1 MLSVSKILVVRQH
14 MCYHRGREE
23 QRLYALAP
31 GIDPYNPGQA
41 LTHMVR
47 ILIDTSIL
55 HGSPGSHLPPG
66 DVSLPIASSCLLR
79 GSRGRETSY
88 EKVLVWE
95 A

>member
-1 MLSVSKILVVRQH
+1 MH
-14 MCYHRGREE
+14 W
-23 QRLYALAP
+23 P

-41 LTHMVR
+41 LTRMMR

-55 HGSPGSHLPPG
+55 DGSPGSYPPSG
-66 DVSLPIASSCLLR
+66 EISLPIASSCLLS